1 MAEDNYK
8 PQDINTFLPG
18 QFTGIGMYDEG
29 GKFAVDPTAE
39 DRLRAEAEAK
49 GLRYS
54 GDVGIGPKFLEFAKN
69 IPDAGYEFFARGFE
83 GLGELAVGTALAG
96 YKGGRLLLEPDP
108 EKRREIMAE
117 PAFTKYMGEFRGKL
131 GSIDLAENTISGIT
145 PEQIANVIGYYAGPP
160 SSVIGGIVKAP
171 FLAAKATQGTKAAAE
186 GTTNI
191 VKDVVNVATKGD
203 SGFRTSAG
211 GVRTVDEMI
220 NEGVVTTGSKYYDDL
235 GGFDDIVTRNVLIN
249 KNNRLSDILTGG
261 SSSNRKDRLALRYQA
276 SKNKDLNEFVNK
288 VNKLEKTKK
297 IDDSIFNQFADIYN
311 SKDFFK
317 LQYLKNS
324 IGKNKYAV
332 LRDKAKLIP
341 AEEGGITKETLDEVT
356 EMFNSISTKQPK
368 MDVIVTKAEN
378 VLKKYKDKNLK
389 ATGYE
394 LKGNALGDVNIEN
407 ILFEDKILKE
417 YLTTGTGKE
426 ITERGS
432 LLSKKKE
439 LIKTLNK
446 QGILEELGLSNYNI
460 TGKPVKKINDPQI
473 KEYLKKVGKDNVG
486 KDFDF
491 TKAMNSDQRLIITE
505 AITKVGNLT
514 KGQPAVNKA
523 VYSLMD
529 KNIERMF
536 RYGLREGK
544 TMDEILKSF
553 KNQIDDPDF
562 LNKVVPLMIEKAKTG
577 NYIKGI
583 RKDLGVTLDDVNLS
597 HMTAVVDDI
606 DQTFNINNL
615 FIGKSSLNQQES
627 NIQKTI
633 KKLQNNLKKDN
644 ISSSEKLK
652 AKEQIE
658 DLQFELENKGYYESI
673 SKNYPSASD
682 VGMDVQ
688 KQIKEKISET
698 MMGEPTYFKKD
709 GGMVGISHLTR
720 PL

>member
-1 MAEDNYK
+1 MAEDKNL
-8 PQDINTFLPG
+8 IG
-18 QFTGIGMYDEG
+18 QFTGLGMYDEG
-29 GKFAVDPTAE
+29 GKFEPTEENINAA
-39 DRLRAEAEAK
+39 RAKAIEEGK
-49 GLRYS
+49 KYY
-54 GDVGIGPKFLEFAKN
+54 GDATNFEVFRDSVLN
-69 IPDAGYEFFARGFE
+69 LPDAAINFVARGVE
-83 GLGELAVGTALAG
+83 GTGELAAGIASLAF
-96 YKGGRLLLEPDP
+96 KGAQLATTTDPDKLTQIMSEPS
-108 EKRREIMAE
+108 
-117 PAFTKYMGEFRGKL
+117 FTKYMGAYKGKL
-131 GSIDLAENTISGIT
+131 GKPNLFTSDISGI
-145 PEQIANVIGYYAGPP
+145 EENVDRMGEIGYIASPVP
-160 SSVIGGIVKAP
+160 VLPAAKGIP
-171 FLAAKATQGTKAAAE
+171 FLLKAGKAAKE
-186 GTTNI
+186 GTENI
-191 VKDVVNVATKGD
+191 VKDVANVVTTGD

-261 SSSNRKDRLALRYQA
+261 SSFNRKDRLALRYQA

-288 VNKLEKTKK
+288 VNNLEKTKK

-332 LRDKAKLIP
+332 LRDKAKSIP

-368 MDVIVTKAEN
+368 MDVIITRAEN

-446 QGILEELGLSNYNI
+446 QDILEELGLSNYNI

-473 KEYLKKVGKDNVG
+473 KEYLKKMGKDNVG

-514 KGQPAVNKA
+514 KGQPAVNRS
-523 VYSLMD
+523 VYNLMD

-536 RYGLREGK
+536 KYGLREGK

-553 KNQIDDPDF
+553 KNQIDDPNF

-682 VGMDVQ
+682 VGVDVQ

-698 MMGEPTYFKKD
+698 IMGEPTYFKKD
-709 GGMVGISHLTR
+709 GGMMNINDITG
-720 PL
+720 PLGKFSSQI

>member
-1 MAEDNYK
+1 MAEDKNL
-8 PQDINTFLPG
+8 IG
-18 QFTGIGMYDEG
+18 QFPGLGMYDEG

-131 GSIDLAENTISGIT
+131 GSLDLAENTISGIT